1 MATPRVSSSSPE
13 GQSLRDALAQLRLR
27 LLDLTGRNRLLNY
40 RHPIGKSLQFVEG
53 QPAALFAKLAEG
65 KSAIAIKGLPEPA
78 RADWEQ
84 NLLRR
89 TFSHLDLRPETG
101 RHLDFLLHI
110 NLKKI

>member
-1 MATPRVSSSSPE
+1 MATPRVSSNSLE

-78 RADWEQ
+78 RADWELK
-84 NLLRR
+84 NERWSR
-89 TFSHLDLRPETG
+89 PDPREWANRKGIPTSYDLPEVS
-101 RHLDFLLHI
+101 
-110 NLKKI
+110 